1 MYITFLWPATL
12 TVGEFTPTLPS
23 VRASWCAWFVT
34 PPTVFTPHS
43 DCMRLWIFPTFNFPR
58 GFYMW
63 QDVKLCHFSEINN
76 IFNPVLFCYIRKV
89 FYTSVKSTGGCG
101 VGVGGGVMLSL
112 LRSFNIFIFMYKVY
126 HIFIGKIYHQV
137 LSQIIYIT
145 AKSIFC
151 IQYMLMLLYYCN
163 NWYLFHARIMVF
175 LTVTISRVVFLA
187 ISPVTSLVF
196 HPRANWHKQLQHLN
210 PPTTEKKTKRKL

>member
-101 VGVGGGVMLSL
+101 VGVGGGHV
-112 LRSFNIFIFMYKVY
+112 K
-126 HIFIGKIYHQV
+126 
-137 LSQIIYIT
+137 
-145 AKSIFC
+145 
-151 IQYMLMLLYYCN
+151 
-163 NWYLFHARIMVF
+163 
-175 LTVTISRVVFLA
+175 
-187 ISPVTSLVF
+187 
-196 HPRANWHKQLQHLN
+196 
-210 PPTTEKKTKRKL
+210 PTTEFQHLYFDVQSISHFYWKNLSSSSFADHIYYS